1 MKSILAGLTLTLWI
15 LSFPAYTQTDSVY
28 CLPLG
33 KARLLVAD
41 ALKLSVSQSQNSVL
55 LEQVRLLEERESVS
69 YLSYNKLLNTQKEKD
84 IYFREITAHLNGLV
98 ESYKS
103 EAKEN
108 RWKATKFKILAIL
121 EVVGMV
127 VLVIVLL

>member
-84 IYFREITAHLNGLV
+84 IYFREITAHLNDLV
-98 ESYKS
+98 ASYKS
-103 EAKEN
+103 EVTLEKKLKKG
-108 RWKATKFKILAIL
+108 WKAVSGILGILLILA
-121 EVVGMV
+121 
-127 VLVIVLL
+127 LL